1 MSKLQAQNEP
11 SQTTRAQS
19 DFIKLTPQTVQ
30 PQEPSALRI
39 DILTP
44 QGMKISLSGLA
55 EQNPVAM
62 IAKLIGS

>member
-1 MSKLQAQNEP
+1 MAQ
-11 SQTTRAQS
+11 T

-39 DILTP
+39 DSLTP

-62 IAKLIGS
+62 ITKLIGS